1 MFHFIK
7 RLEKEGFIAA
17 ALLIA
22 IVALTTKG
30 FGGDGRDAMTAM
42 AETPAVS
49 QEPGVEY
56 GQQIVGYL
64 LTRDMK
70 RQKEVRSGEGVQN
83 VGDGIEE
90 SGTDGLIEDGGGQM
104 GDGLGQAES
113 SDRNGSE
120 TTGDQRRAEGQPA
133 SGDARSDGREGRTDG
148 SSARAAGKEDRSEGS
163 DAGAVGKEGK
173 SGGSNVRSGSKESS
187 SGGSDVQPGSGEDQS
202 GDSRSREAASGHGAV
217 SLTEE
222 DYQVLLKIVEAEA
235 GVCDKKGKILVANVI
250 LNRMKSDQFPD
261 TVTGVVY
268 QPSQFSPVSNGS
280 INTCKVSSDTKE
292 SVDRALKGEDY
303 SQGALFFMNRSA
315 SRSGAV
321 SWFDGKLTYLFRY
334 QGHEFFK

>member
-83 VGDGIEE
+83 VEDGIEE
-90 SGTDGLIEDGGGQM
+90 SGTDG
-104 GDGLGQAES
+104 
-113 SDRNGSE
+113 
-120 TTGDQRRAEGQPA
+120 
-133 SGDARSDGREGRTDG
+133 
-148 SSARAAGKEDRSEGS
+148 SSARAA
-163 DAGAVGKEGK
+163 GKEGK

>member
-1 MFHFIK
+1 MITCH
-7 RLEKEGFIAA
+7 
-17 ALLIA
+17 
-22 IVALTTKG
+22 
-30 FGGDGRDAMTAM
+30 
-42 AETPAVS
+42 
-49 QEPGVEY
+49 
-56 GQQIVGYL
+56 
-64 LTRDMK
+64 
-70 RQKEVRSGEGVQN
+70 
-83 VGDGIEE
+83 
-90 SGTDGLIEDGGGQM
+90 
-104 GDGLGQAES
+104 
-113 SDRNGSE
+113 
-120 TTGDQRRAEGQPA
+120 
-133 SGDARSDGREGRTDG
+133 
-148 SSARAAGKEDRSEGS
+148 
-163 DAGAVGKEGK
+163 
-173 SGGSNVRSGSKESS
+173 
-187 SGGSDVQPGSGEDQS
+187 
-202 GDSRSREAASGHGAV
+202 
-217 SLTEE
+217 
-222 DYQVLLKIVEAEA
+222 LLKIVEAEA